1 MAAPLEALGGE
12 VVEVLVGRR
21 AHRFQIDFV
30 IDQDGY
36 AGQRSDLALGAAGGA
51 SGGLRAI
58 RGVGGRKCCN
68 LTPLGSTAL
77 HPRKLATACLLHLLH
92 VEQVRLRP

>member
-77 HPRKLATACLLHLLH
+77 HPSPLNQKNRTGYGGTDRHTST
-92 VEQVRLRP
+92 